1 MSGKIKTFL
10 CHGEDA
16 CITCPTFKCIIKP
29 NNRRTQA
36 DMVSLQRHNLWLR
49 AHSSVC
55 ALVRRLSSLC
65 LQCVKIRSQHA
76 TIRMLCITSSKNKFQ
91 SYLQYIHDGM
101 QLRGL
106 ILKIITEIISFFF
119 LSLKFGLLK
128 TELCLARLVLF
139 FFKTVHVYLEFK
151 QNHFYKSVFSNHQL
165 KKQKRG
171 R

>member
-16 CITCPTFKCIIKP
+16 CITCPTFKCIINP

-76 TIRMLCITSSKNKFQ
+76 TIRMLCITSIKNKFQ

-106 ILKIITEIISFFF
+106 ILNFITELFYYNAVKCSLQYLVMILTKNRLMHSQSHT
-119 LSLKFGLLK
+119 LSLSK
-128 TELCLARLVLF
+128 TM
-139 FFKTVHVYLEFK
+139 HVYLEFT
-151 QNHFYKSVFSNHQL
+151 
-165 KKQKRG
+165 
-171 R
+171 

>member
-16 CITCPTFKCIIKP
+16 CITCPTFKCIINP

-119 LSLKFGLLK
+119 KFKIRL
-128 TELCLARLVLF
+128 TENRFMPCQASPF
-139 FFKTVHVYLEFK
+139 FL
-151 QNHFYKSVFSNHQL
+151 QNCACIS
-165 KKQKRG
+165 
-171 R
+171 